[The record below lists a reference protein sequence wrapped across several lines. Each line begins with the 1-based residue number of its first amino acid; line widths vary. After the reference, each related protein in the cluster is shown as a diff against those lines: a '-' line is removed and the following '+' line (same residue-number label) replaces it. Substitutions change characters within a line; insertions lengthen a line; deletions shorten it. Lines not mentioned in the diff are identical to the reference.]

1 MIIVDRSRLKTI
13 LIMERARNPPTPTP
27 MVAIRRVGSTAARTC
42 SASTDRSGSATVMS
56 TPITKHTETSN
67 CRRRDFARPEPTC
80 SPIGVMARSAPR
92 LKSPI
97 PPIRNTAQMPKTI
110 SCLGEN
116 WTSGVKDTAST
127 ISVTGKTEAKA
138 SRNLSQR
145 ILNILGKYRKTQEN
159 ALFYNYFS

>member
-1 MIIVDRSRLKTI
+1 MMMVERSRLKTI
-13 LIMERARNPPTPTP
+13 FIIERAKNPPTPIP
-27 MVAIRRVGSTAARTC
+27 MVVISIIGSTAFLTC
-42 SASTDRSGSATVMS
+42 SASTDKSGSATVMR
-56 TPITKHTETSN
+56 TPITKHTETSS

-110 SCLGEN
+110 SCLGVS
-116 WTSGVKDTAST
+116 WTSGVNDTAST
-127 ISVTGKTEAKA
+127 ISVTGKTEANA

-145 ILNILGKYRKTQEN
+145 ILNIQGEYRK
-159 ALFYNYFS
+159 